1 MGEFDDLIPEFI
13 TESTELLET
22 VEGGLL
28 QLESGQVEEDTVHT
42 IFRAIHSIKGGA
54 GFVGLTKIERLAHR
68 MEDVLNLIRNGD
80 LQPNQTITD
89 ALLQSLDV
97 LTALFDRIDEH
108 EDIDVEGPIRAL
120 DAALSSNLD
129 GEVKADVQSPSTPQD
144 HSGLPSFD
152 VSEYTIK
159 NKLQQGN
166 LYYIHLDLNQIE
178 ARGLSPMQLVNEMLS
193 MGEIL
198 DSVVELAET
207 GDSDTYE
214 VQHVTFHVLYFTVLE
229 GDLLAA
235 AMRLEEDE
243 FRLLSADDFQ
253 LSGSDSKKD
262 EAAPEASQPAEPQAP
277 PQPESAPA
285 EPPAPAAPA
294 ANESAPAPVAEN
306 PPAPAPAPA
315 QPPQVQAVEEEPPRS
330 RSGEYLTF
338 KLGNEH
344 YGVDILSV
352 QEIIGLPSL
361 TRLPRSPAYVL
372 GVMNMRGMVVP
383 VMDLRIKLGLP
394 VDEEQEPVVVVLHVG
409 NKVIGAV
416 VDGVSDVVQID
427 EDHIQDPP
435 DFVGTVSKEDLRGLS
450 LHDGEMLILLELDR
464 ILATE
469 LSSNVA

>member
-97 LTALFDRIDEH
+97 LTALFERIDEH
-108 EDIDVEGPIRAL
+108 EDIDVDGPIRAL

-129 GEVKADVQSPSTPQD
+129 DEVKADVASTSTPQA
-144 HSGLPSFD
+144 HTGLPAFD
-152 VSEYTIK
+152 VNEYTIK

-166 LYYIHLDLNQIE
+166 LFYIHLDLNQIE
-178 ARGLSPMQLVNEMLS
+178 SRGLTPMQLVNEMLS

-198 DSVVELAET
+198 DSVVELAEA
-207 GDSDTYE
+207 GDSETYE

-229 GDLLAA
+229 GDLLSA

-253 LSGSDSKKD
+253 LSGSGAKKD
-262 EAAPEASQPAEPQAP
+262 EAPEEAPQPEPQAP
-277 PQPESAPA
+277 PQPEPTPQPA
-285 EPPAPAAPA
+285 ASEPATPAAPEA
-294 ANESAPAPVAEN
+294 APAPVAEN
-306 PPAPAPAPA
+306 PPVPAPPPA
-315 QPPQVQAVEEEPPRS
+315 QPPQVQAVEEEPPS
-330 RSGEYLTF
+330 ARSGEYLTF
-338 KLGNEH
+338 MLGNEH

-352 QEIIGLPSL
+352 QEIIGVPSL
-361 TRLPRSPAYVL
+361 TKLPRSPAHVL

-383 VMDLRIKLGLP
+383 VIDLRIKLGLP
-394 VDEEQEPVVVVLHVG
+394 VDENKEPVVVVLRVG

-427 EDHIQDPP
+427 EDQIQDPP
-435 DFVGTVSKEDLRGLS
+435 DFVGAVSKEDLRGLS
-450 LHDGEMLILLELDR
+450 LHDSEMLILLELDR
-464 ILATE
+464 ILAME